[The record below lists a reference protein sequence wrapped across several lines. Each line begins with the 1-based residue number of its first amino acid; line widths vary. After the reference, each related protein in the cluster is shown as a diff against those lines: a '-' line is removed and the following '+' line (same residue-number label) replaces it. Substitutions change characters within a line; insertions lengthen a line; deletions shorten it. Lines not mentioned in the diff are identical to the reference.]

1 MTTGPSIS
9 TRSLPGSSPAIGNAV
24 GASPLMLDQRYFPRD
39 ASPDSGAYEFNPN
52 DVLPLFD
59 DGFES

>member
-1 MTTGPSIS
+1 
-9 TRSLPGSSPAIGNAV
+9 
-24 GASPLMLDQRYFPRD
+24 MLDQRYFPRD
-39 ASPDSGAYEFNPN
+39 ADPDSGAYEYNPD